1 MNQLALLD
9 DAPAPRDRT
18 WTREPVRL
26 TGTARYLIIIRSPSD
41 PERRSRED
49 RHAAMG
55 VAAAAS
61 EWKSLA
67 KVSVEAWAEK
77 FLSLLSDG
85 RTMTFNALCVM
96 AADITADAAPDAAE
110 DALWQLKAAGKVE
123 HTIDAPVLWRAV
135 A

>member
-18 WTREPVRL
+18 WTREPVDL
-26 TGTARYLIIIRSPSD
+26 AGTARYVIMIRAPGD

-49 RHAAMG
+49 RRAELG
-55 VAAAAS
+55 DAAS
-61 EWKSLA
+61 TAWKSLA
-67 KVSVEAWAEK
+67 KVSVEAWAER
-77 FLSLLSDG
+77 FMALLADG
-85 RTMTFNALCVM
+85 REATFNALCVEL
-96 AADITADAAPDAAE
+96 ADVTADVAPDAAE
-110 DALWQLKAAGKVE
+110 FAMWRLKAAGKVE